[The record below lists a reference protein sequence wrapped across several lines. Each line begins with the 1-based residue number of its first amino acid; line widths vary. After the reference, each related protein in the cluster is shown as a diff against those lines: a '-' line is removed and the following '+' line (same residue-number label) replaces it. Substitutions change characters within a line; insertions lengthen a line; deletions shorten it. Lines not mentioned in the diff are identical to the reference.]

1 MRFHFLLVLI
11 LNAKQ
16 KKLIWRLMD
25 HFFFT
30 LLTLMRSLLTSIMG
44 KQRISEGK
52 KESKVLEDEI
62 SYLVE
67 KLNELKSP
75 KVKDMEAR
83 NFRHNI
89 DKQAS
94 VLRREL
100 EKFDEAVSEEIC
112 VKGMLCFDPTHA
124 MFESIHLLMLNV

>member
-1 MRFHFLLVLI
+1 
-11 LNAKQ
+11 
-16 KKLIWRLMD
+16 
-25 HFFFT
+25 
-30 LLTLMRSLLTSIMG
+30 MG

-89 DKQAS
+89 DNQSQKHCQQAIGFSSTNPNIRCDTLSQQLFYPRSHFSRHWRRS
-94 VLRREL
+94 VL
-100 EKFDEAVSEEIC
+100 K
-112 VKGMLCFDPTHA
+112 KK
-124 MFESIHLLMLNV
+124 